1 MKKISKT
8 LNLISYCLII
18 TGLLITFFLSVF
30 IYNNLIRETWVNP
43 EVPQIYLLV
52 LIGPL
57 AIFALFYTVVG
68 ILIGL
73 RNSFTVASILTLGV
87 LIILYRGV
95 IIMGSLY
102 MLFMIGAFALIL
114 FWPVIIAITI
124 ASILIFLNDY
134 LLKFYKLK
142 IIK

>member
-1 MKKISKT
+1 MKKISKI
-8 LNLISYCLII
+8 LNLISYFLII
-18 TGLLITFFLSVF
+18 MGSLITFFLSIF

-57 AIFALFYTVVG
+57 AIFALFYTIVG

-73 RNSFTVASILTLGV
+73 RNSFTVVSILTLGV

-114 FWPVIIAITI
+114 FWPVIIAIAI
-124 ASILIFLNDY
+124 ASALIFLNDY
-134 LLKFYKLK
+134 LLKFYKLEL
-142 IIK
+142 IK